1 MAFDVIVIG
10 LMITDI
16 LPMKSSATLLVL
28 SVCLFAGCSSTDN
41 LRPIPIAGGKLVG
54 IPFDSHGPMNGK
66 ANGYEIRGANAVPG
80 ATATQ
85 VVYRFAFTAPPGV
98 TLKRVVVDDISD
110 EQSYPGLID
119 DDKPWLDGNV
129 WKGETPPFDNK
140 DPNLKW
146 VYTVT
151 PSMRVYRFT
160 ITDSAGVTTILY
172 QVTGYPPFIKAAM
185 RFSWGEKY

>member
-16 LPMKSSATLLVL
+16 RSMKLSATLWVL

-41 LRPIPIAGGKLVG
+41 MRPVSIAGGKLVV
-54 IPFDSHGPMNGK
+54 IPFGPHGPMNGQ
-66 ANGYEIRGANAVPG
+66 ANGYEVWGANAVPG
-80 ATATQ
+80 ATPTQ
-85 VVYRFAFTAPPGV
+85 LIYKFLLTAPSGV

-110 EQSYPGLID
+110 EQSYPGIID
-119 DDKPWLDGNV
+119 DDKPWLDGKI

-146 VYTVT
+146 IYTVS
-151 PSMRVYRFT
+151 PSVRVYRFT
-160 ITDSAGVTTILY
+160 VTDSAGATTILY
-172 QVTGYPPFIKAAM
+172 QVTPYPPYAKTAM